1 MAIGPLDPESTPP
14 PGVDAEDSGRA
25 EDAER
30 DELARRCADA
40 EQQVAALTAEL
51 EAARARL
58 AELEADSAF
67 NLFTDEGGEAVPSL
81 AGDGSDA
88 RVVSVAL
95 GATSVVAGMVALL
108 ALVNGNLFTAFG
120 VGMVLLAIGLAIA
133 AARMRVQAVEV
144 TVTRGI
150 VHIQRGESS
159 FRFDLRSDATKVEQ
173 LGRPGDSGWQVRFL
187 RRNMDPFVVDAGMVD
202 PAAFV
207 AQLREWR
214 PSL

>member
-1 MAIGPLDPESTPP
+1 MAIGPLDPESTPT
-14 PGVDAEDSGRA
+14 PGQPAGDPARD
-25 EDAER
+25 ER
-30 DELARRCADA
+30 DEHDDLVRRCDAA

-51 EAARARL
+51 EEARARL
-58 AELEADSAF
+58 AELESEAPF
-67 NLFTDEGGEAVPSL
+67 LLFRDHEDPSVPGLSS
-81 AGDGSDA
+81 DGSDP
-88 RVVSVAL
+88 RIVSVAL
-95 GATSVVAGMVALL
+95 GATSIVAALVALL
-108 ALVNGNLFTAFG
+108 ALANGNLFTAFG
-120 VGMVLLAIGLAIA
+120 LGMVVLALGLAFA
-133 AARMRVQAVEV
+133 AARTRVQPVEV

-159 FRFDLRSDATKVEQ
+159 FRFDLRTDATRVEQ

-202 PAAFV
+202 PASFV